1 MSNRGIATLLLLVE
15 GMLTV
20 LASVVFSYASTHGH
34 HSLSIIFGTAA
45 IIMAFV
51 TMIDAHATHSSH
63 LYDE

>member
-20 LASVVFSYASTHGH
+20 LASVAFSYTSTHGH
-34 HSLSIIFGTAA
+34 HSLSVVFGAA
-45 IIMAFV
+45 ALIMAFV
-51 TMIDAHATHSSH
+51 TMIDAHATHISH